1 MQTGTVVPVHDKT
14 TNAVNTDNRTLR
26 ADGRS
31 LYIIHFDKADAAA
44 ALLEQQPYLVKSTEL
59 ECVFGPGN
67 G

>member
-1 MQTGTVVPVHDKT
+1 MIFKKSTPLTK
-14 TNAVNTDNRTLR
+14 N
-26 ADGRS
+26 
-31 LYIIHFDKADAAA
+31 AAA

>member
-1 MQTGTVVPVHDKT
+1 MHSRLAANDLFDMD
-14 TNAVNTDNRTLR
+14 AL
-26 ADGRS
+26 
-31 LYIIHFDKADAAA
+31 LYGSTSNDIQKKSTPLTKNAAA

>member
-1 MQTGTVVPVHDKT
+1 MHMRLAANDLFDVD
-14 TNAVNTDNRTLR
+14 AL
-26 ADGRS
+26 
-31 LYIIHFDKADAAA
+31 LYGSTSNDIQKINSFNKNAAA

>member
-1 MQTGTVVPVHDKT
+1 MHTRLAANDLFDVD
-14 TNAVNTDNRTLR
+14 AL
-26 ADGRS
+26 
-31 LYIIHFDKADAAA
+31 LYGSTSNDIQKINSFNKKNAAA